1 MAVEAVLAQVGTTVA
16 QTMRFA
22 SSGTSVGTSDVFE
35 LDLSKSIGVEA
46 PAVELLYLRVTGVAP
61 ATRVDPIF
69 YSASTPAVSAIVY
82 QPAWVD
88 EADAGLAFVAADGP
102 VFLPLT
108 TGKVWIAPGLDATA
122 DCSVEVVV
130 RSLSVSR

>member
-1 MAVEAVLAQVGTTVA
+1 MAIEATLAQVGTTVA
-16 QTMRFA
+16 QTMRVA
-22 SSGTSVGTSDVFE
+22 ASGTSVGTSDVFE

-102 VFLPLT
+102 AYIPLT
-108 TGKVWIAPGLDATA
+108 TGKIWICPGLDATA
-122 DCSVEVVV
+122 DCAVEVVV
-130 RSLSVSR
+130 RALSVSR

>member
-1 MAVEAVLAQVGTTVA
+1 MAVEATLAQVGVTKA
-16 QTMRFA
+16 GTMRF
-22 SSGTSVGTSDVFE
+22 SSAGTSVGTSDVFE

-46 PAVELLYLRVTGVAP
+46 PCFELIYLRVTGSSP
-61 ATRVDPIF
+61 ATRVDPVV
-69 YSASTPAVSAIVY
+69 YSASTPAVSAIVF

-102 VFLPLT
+102 VSIPLT

-122 DCSVEVVV
+122 DCTVEVIV
-130 RSLSVSR
+130 RSLSVQR

>member
-1 MAVEAVLAQVGTTVA
+1 MAVEATLAQVGSVVA
-16 QTMRFA
+16 GTARYSA
-22 SSGTSVGTSDVFE
+22 SGTSVGTSDVFE

-46 PAVELLYLRVTGVAP
+46 PACELLYLRVTGVSP

-69 YSASTPAVSAIVY
+69 YSSSTPAVSAIVY

-102 VFLPLT
+102 VYLPLT
-108 TGKVWIAPGLDATA
+108 TGKTWIAPGLDAGA

-130 RSLSVSR
+130 RALSVQR

>member
-1 MAVEAVLAQVGTTVA
+1 MAVEATLAQVGVTVA
-16 QTMRFA
+16 QTMRFS

-46 PAVELLYLRVTGVAP
+46 PAVELLYLRVTGASP
-61 ATRVDPIF
+61 ATRVDPVF
-69 YSASTPAVSAIVY
+69 YSASTPAVSALVY
-82 QPAWVD
+82 QPAWID

-102 VFLPLT
+102 IFLPLT
-108 TGKVWIAPGLDATA
+108 TGKVWIAPGLDGAA

-130 RSLSVSR
+130 RALSVSR